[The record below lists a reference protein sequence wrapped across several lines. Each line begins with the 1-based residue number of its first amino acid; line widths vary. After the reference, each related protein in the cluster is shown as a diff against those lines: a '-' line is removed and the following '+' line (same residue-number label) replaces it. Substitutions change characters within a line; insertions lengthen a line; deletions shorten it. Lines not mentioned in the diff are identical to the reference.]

1 MVRLSYFLCGV
12 NDAGTTFVIRRVDAP
27 RATRFLPIWC
37 PEWFLSEW
45 EREGPNA
52 GSTYIG
58 EVLMRMLAVEHK
70 ATFKALELTPPQPRF
85 EPEHNKVEAL
95 SPFDH
100 KGAMRPQRIALAM
113 GHNDTTLRV
122 VPFEGDKMAA
132 RPKAGACSAIS
143 CWGRWPRCA
152 PTPSRRTPTW
162 SRRWGSSHPQ
172 ADNAALP
179 VHFRLM
185 GDPGVLATF

>member
-100 KGAMRPQRIALAM
+100 KGAMRPQRIAGDGPQRHDLAR
-113 GHNDTTLRV
+113 GALRRRQD
-122 VPFEGDKMAA
+122 G
-132 RPKAGACSAIS
+132 
-143 CWGRWPRCA
+143 
-152 PTPSRRTPTW
+152 RTPEGW
-162 SRRWGSSHPQ
+162 RVLGDIVLGSL
-172 ADNAALP
+172 AALRP
-179 VHFRLM
+179 DAFAPYPNLVPTV
-185 GDPGVLATF
+185 GE